1 MPDEPSHRPQHTNA
15 EPQSVA
21 GLNAQP
27 TPVEGNASRMRRR
40 LRLVSRRWP
49 GPSWRWLI
57 IYAIVLTLGLVGVL
71 GAGVFGVR
79 AGLTQRA
86 ADQATVVA
94 EHYARGL
101 QHIAAGEP
109 RLARAEFQMVLSM
122 QPNHQDAL
130 QALASLQSITATPL
144 PTATAAATPA
154 PTPTPET
161 PATPDQRNT
170 LLTEAQGL
178 YDQRDWEGASLRL
191 ERLQALDANY
201 EPVTVANLLYKS
213 YFNQGQALVA
223 AGRIEEG
230 IRKFERALAIRPKD
244 AQAQEQKD
252 LATRYLQALGYWQAN
267 WQKAVVAFGDLY
279 KLRPDYLDVETRLTG
294 ATIAYGDLLAQR
306 NDWCSAVTE
315 YAVALSLQPSAA
327 LRTKND
333 DASKRCVA
341 QGTLP
346 PEPTVAAGPVTPG
359 STVAPPAGALAA
371 GYIYFATWD
380 PDFNRYVLYRTA
392 VAPNARPQA
401 IATNVRQPTMGPGGT
416 RLAVRNTR
424 GDMIGLATISPN
436 GEFIRRVTTFA
447 EDSMPTWSP
456 DGKEWVFTSNRE
468 GDRLWRLYHAWSE
481 GTEAA
486 EYITFGRSPAWYPG
500 QQIALEGCDNQGN
513 NCGLWQMSPDRSR
526 YTPLT
531 NVAGDT
537 APAWAPGGNRLAF
550 MSAQRSGNWD
560 LFLREANG
568 TVTPLAPS
576 AGIDGLPT
584 WSPDGKWVAFLSNRD
599 GPWALYVVQPRGSP
613 LKIINLPGTLPDWS
627 DERLAWGM

>member
-1 MPDEPSHRPQHTNA
+1 MLEEPSRRQPNIPEQTSPVHQANGQAPALA
-15 EPQSVA
+15 ENMPA
-21 GLNAQP
+21 A
-27 TPVEGNASRMRRR
+27 RRR
-40 LRLVSRRWP
+40 LRLVKRRWQ

-57 IYAIVLTLGLVGVL
+57 VYGIVLTLGLVGVL
-71 GAGVFGVR
+71 GAGVSGVR
-79 AGLTQRA
+79 AGLIQRSIER
-86 ADQATVVA
+86 ATAVA
-94 EHYARGL
+94 THYARGIE
-101 QHIAAGEP
+101 HMNAGELA
-109 RLARAEFQMVLSM
+109 LARAEWQMVLSLE
-122 QPNHQDAL
+122 PNHPEAE
-130 QALASLQSITATPL
+130 QALARLQSMT
-144 PTATAAATPA
+144 ATPA
-154 PTPTPET
+154 PTATAISTTAPTET
-161 PATPDQRNT
+161 PVPAATPDLRNR

-178 YDQRDWEGASLRL
+178 YDQRGWVEASLRL
-191 ERLQALDANY
+191 ERLQTLDPNY
-201 EPVTVANLLYKS
+201 EAVTVANLLYKS
-213 YFNQGQALVA
+213 YFNQGEALVDA
-223 AGRIEEG
+223 NRLEEG
-230 IRKFERALAIRPKD
+230 IRQFERALVVRPRD

-267 WQKAVVAFGDLY
+267 WQKAAAAFNDLY
-279 KLRPDYLDVETRLTG
+279 QLRPDYLDVETRLAG
-294 ATIAYGDLLAQR
+294 ATIAHADLLAQR
-306 NDWCSAVTE
+306 NDWCSAATE
-315 YAVALSLQPSAA
+315 YATALALQPSTA

-346 PEPTVAAGPVTPG
+346 PEPTLVAGPVTPG
-359 STVAPPAGALAA
+359 STAVLPTGTVAA

-401 IATNVRQPTMGPGGT
+401 IATNVRQPSMGPGGA
-416 RLAVRNTR
+416 RIAVRNTR
-424 GDMIGLATISPN
+424 GDMIGLATITPS
-436 GEFIRRVTTFA
+436 GEFVRRVTTFA
-447 EDSMPTWSP
+447 EDSTPAWSP

-481 GTEAA
+481 GTEAT
-486 EYITFGRSPAWYPG
+486 EYIMLGRSPAWYPG

-526 YTPLT
+526 YVPLT

-560 LFLREANG
+560 LFVREANG
-568 TVTPLAPS
+568 AVTPLAPS

-613 LKIINLPGTLPDWS
+613 VKITNLPGTLPDWS
-627 DERLAWGM
+627 DEHLAWGP